1 MDLRYFKKN
10 IKKSFFSGISKTITV
25 TICTL
30 IFLPIIINKIGIEN
44 YGILSLSML
53 FGGLFGSFEL
63 GISKTVTVLFSQNND
78 KEKSRIFSNAL
89 LIIIFLLL
97 CIGALFLIV
106 NANFNIFGE
115 NKYINREL
123 GNFIV
128 YTSYI
133 SVILILLNNLL
144 LASLQGYLLNH
155 YADLGWIVFSVF
167 FHLLLILAAFKF
179 DSIYVI
185 ILSPLLAYFLQAL
198 FLSSILFLKTELRF
212 GKVDKAYLKP
222 MLYTSID
229 YFRIGLTTI
238 FIQPINKYLLFYLT
252 GNVGMLGLFDIAL
265 KLGNISTSLLN
276 ATSQPLLAIFS
287 RMKDDI
293 NKINFLSGKVSIF
306 IFFQYIAGLFIFF
319 VLGKS
324 IVSFLVPENNQLLYY
339 ISFLCIASIASTA
352 ISEPFFKFLLSQNPP
367 KYAFYSKLSVPISN
381 VLFFMLI
388 DHSDILLKITYAF
401 AISVGFVN
409 NFFTYFFYRK
419 SIS

>member
-89 LIIIFLLL
+89 LIILFLLL
-97 CIGALFLIV
+97 CIGALFIIV

-252 GNVGMLGLFDIAL
+252 GNVGILGLFDIAL
-265 KLGNISTSLLN
+265 KLGNISASLLN

-287 RMKDDI
+287 KMKDDI

-388 DHSDILLKITYAF
+388 DHSDILLKITCAF